1 MYFQAERLAGDSG
14 HLEKF
19 RHAVGMP
26 YTFGIEVFAGG
37 GYAPVISTGRRNT
50 LVKFF
55 SRCFKL
61 QCFSGPFV

>member
-50 LVKFF
+50 L
-55 SRCFKL
+55 S
-61 QCFSGPFV
+61 